1 MNEANFSII
10 EDKKEHAIIWAI
22 FKEDSDICKHHKIL
36 GDISLPY
43 FITGENLVKF
53 EKGEDILLDDFQLIA
68 GLLLR
73 YNATPPMTVTHKIK
87 PYFKDI
93 LSDLLRQFMTKF
105 ACKSIDE
112 SVDIVSA
119 DIEGEGKFN
128 L

>member
-22 FKEDSDICKHHKIL
+22 FKEDSDICKHHKIS

-53 EKGEDILLDDFQLIA
+53 EKGEDILLDDFQLIM
-68 GLLLR
+68 GFLLR

-93 LSDLLRQFMTKF
+93 LRDLLRQFKTKF
-105 ACKSIDE
+105 ACESIE
-112 SVDIVSA
+112 ERIDIVAA
-119 DIEGEGKFN
+119 DIERGDK
-128 L
+128 LKL